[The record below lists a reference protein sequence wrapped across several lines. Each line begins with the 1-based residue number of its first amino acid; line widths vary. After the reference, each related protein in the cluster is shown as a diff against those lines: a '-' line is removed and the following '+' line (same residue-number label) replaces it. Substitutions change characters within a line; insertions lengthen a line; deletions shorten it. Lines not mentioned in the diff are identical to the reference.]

1 MFMHVKC
8 VCCLFLCLIAFT
20 RKHSLTI
27 VSWDFGFRHV
37 AICNSVALSDT
48 LMRGSPILLGFPPFF
63 VDYLSRI
70 FRYRRSLSNGQIKK
84 DERNCKKN
92 TAGRA
97 IHSCWYK
104 RKRSNNARQRPFE
117 FIVISVAFY
126 SRSGSKLRTAV
137 WEKFKKQ
144 KGKKN
149 IHGNIHALK
158 RTWDMPGHQSLSV
171 SELFKVKCPV
181 LVRVAFIM

>member
-1 MFMHVKC
+1 MHVKC

-20 RKHSLTI
+20 RKHRLTI

-97 IHSCWYK
+97 IHSSWYK
-104 RKRSNNARQRPFE
+104 RKRSNNARQRPSE

-137 WEKFKKQ
+137 
-144 KGKKN
+144 
-149 IHGNIHALK
+149 
-158 RTWDMPGHQSLSV
+158 
-171 SELFKVKCPV
+171 
-181 LVRVAFIM
+181 